1 MGEGEPP
8 GHRKPDIGGADRL
21 ICPGFIDAHL
31 HIPQFDAV
39 GCDGMGLLEWLD
51 RVIYPAERWF
61 GAGAARAVTG
71 LALRRLVTEGTL
83 GFAGYLTSH
92 GEATREAISVLESSG
107 VRCVVGRVAMDR
119 EAPDDL
125 TREDRERARMTP
137 RPSPIAPPSRSGRV
151 EISANPRF
159 ALSCSDELLAEI
171 GWLRRER
178 PDLLIQTHLA
188 ESAPETARACSL
200 FPGAASYTD
209 IYDRAGLLGP
219 RTILAH
225 CCHLAGEEWSR
236 IASSGSVVAHCP
248 TANVFL
254 QSGLFDLGAARRHGV
269 RLALGSDI
277 AAGSDIAMPRVARA
291 MIETVKVRAMLGVS
305 HTPIPTP
312 EEVWSLITTG
322 NAAALGWADAGTL
335 RVGAGADLLALRVPE
350 TWFDDRLIGRL
361 IYNWSAS
368 LIESRMVGGA
378 LIDPSTI

>member
-71 LALRRLVTEGTL
+71 LALRRLITEGTL

-159 ALSCSDELLAEI
+159 ALACSHELLAEI

-178 PDLLIQTHLA
+178 SDLVVQTHLA
-188 ESAPETARACSL
+188 ESIPETTRACEW
-200 FPGAASYTD
+200 FPGAANYTD

-225 CCHLAGEEWSR
+225 CCHLSDGEWSR

-269 RLALGSDI
+269 RLALGSDV

-291 MIETVKVRAMLGVS
+291 MIETAKVRAMLGL
-305 HTPIPTP
+305 TGAPIPTP

-322 NAAALGWADAGTL
+322 NAAALGWADAGAL
-335 RVGAGADLLALRVPE
+335 RVSAGADLLTLRVPE

-368 LIESRMVGGA
+368 LIESRMVGGV